1 MNIVKEL
8 NINGNIFHFV
18 PFNEWRNENSN
29 IEYVFPFPLN
39 IPNIE
44 QLVKYTPDKP
54 MVHLNRIRHYGLNG
68 EYGLISIE
76 PTSWCGEYYDVKE
89 WLEAGKLGCNI
100 LYEY

>member
-8 NINGNIFHFV
+8 NINGNIFHFI
-18 PFNEWRNENSN
+18 PFNEWRNENNN
-29 IEYVFPFPLN
+29 IEFVFSYPLN
-39 IPNIE
+39 ISNIE

-68 EYGLISIE
+68 LLSIE
-76 PTSWCGEYYDVKE
+76 PTSWHGEYYDVKE